1 LPKQNRPIVRDGR
14 LQVKKRTDRSYL
26 RPSSS
31 PSPPSAVPQRIAEA
45 EPEETFESPEDLP
58 EEIGAEQDAV
68 ADIVESVAEAAPAN
82 TEAARI
88 ARLPA
93 SARAL
98 QRQGV
103 QKRRAVDVEALA
115 RADTRYAIHELRRI
129 AILAAMVI
137 VTLVVLGIVLR

>member
-1 LPKQNRPIVRDGR
+1 LPKQNRPIVRGGR

-26 RPSSS
+26 RPASSS
-31 PSPPSAVPQRIAEA
+31 APQRVVES

-58 EEIGAEQDAV
+58 EEIGAEPDAV
-68 ADIVESVAEAAPAN
+68 ADVVEAVAEAAPAN
-82 TEAARI
+82 TEAGRM

-93 SARAL
+93 GARAL

-115 RADTRYAIHELRRI
+115 RADTSYAIHELRRI
-129 AILAAMVI
+129 AILAVAVI
-137 VTLVVLGIVLR
+137 ITLVVLGIVLR